1 MVKFKNELIYFQILF
16 AFLIPITPHLYISD
30 NLQLD
35 DIPVLVF
42 FLLFICNIYLK
53 NIKIVYF
60 NKLLP
65 IFIFT
70 TYIFVQN
77 IFINEIYLFTEGFRY
92 LFYIT
97 LFVTLLNC
105 GNLNKFDSLF
115 KYLTIFVNIF
125 SILFFILQINFGTDL
140 YDYWKIGFNENQWV
154 FTDGRM
160 NGLQAGGPNAFGGL
174 IVSLNLYCIA
184 NSNSLYTKFF
194 IATGI
199 LACFF
204 TYSRAALIIMVFSLV
219 VYLFISKKLYEIV
232 IVTITLLVTLNFGLI
247 ERISSEEETEGIQDR
262 IEMQQ
267 AAITDLSERNI
278 VNSLFGYGHGNF
290 GIVRDEVRPILEF
303 EEGLRPTGPHNSFL
317 FIILDYGLIG
327 LFLFFIIFLSP
338 FLKFVKQFKNNLL
351 KSEYLFLG
359 SFVALAVTGDFIQNH
374 SVSVLFFLVLFKLQA
389 SYLNE

>member
-1 MVKFKNELIYFQILF
+1 MVKFKNKLIYFQILF
-16 AFLIPITPHLYISD
+16 AFLIPITPHLYISE

-42 FLLFICNIYLK
+42 FLLFIYNIYLK
-53 NIKIVYF
+53 NIKIIYF
-60 NKLLP
+60 NQLFP

-70 TYIFVQN
+70 IYIFVQN
-77 IFINEIYLFTEGFRY
+77 IFINQTYLFTEGFRY
-92 LFYIT
+92 LFYLA

-105 GNLNKFDSLF
+105 ENLNKFDLLF
-115 KYLTIFVNIF
+115 KYLTIFVNTF

-184 NSNSLYTKFF
+184 NSNSLYAKFF
-194 IATGI
+194 IVTGI

-204 TYSRAALIIMVFSLV
+204 TYSRAALIILVFLLV
-219 VYLFISKKLYEIV
+219 VYLFISKNLFEIG

-247 ERISSEEETEGIQDR
+247 ERFSSEEETEGIQDR
-262 IEMQQ
+262 ISMQQ
-267 AAITDLSERNI
+267 AAIADLSQRNI
-278 VNSLFGYGHGNF
+278 VNSIFGYGHDNF
-290 GIVRDEVRPILEF
+290 GIVRDEIRPTLEF

-327 LFLFFIIFLSP
+327 LLLFFIIFLSP
-338 FLKFVKQFKNNLL
+338 FLKFLKQFKNNLL

-359 SFVALAVTGDFIQNH
+359 SFVALSITGDFIQNH

>member
-1 MVKFKNELIYFQILF
+1 MVKFKNKLIYFQILF

-77 IFINEIYLFTEGFRY
+77 IFINQIYLFTEGFRY
-92 LFYIT
+92 LFYIA

-105 GNLNKFDSLF
+105 EDLYKFDSLF
-115 KYLTIFVNIF
+115 KYLTIFLNIF

-232 IVTITLLVTLNFGLI
+232 IVAITLLVTLNFGLI
-247 ERISSEEETEGIQDR
+247 LMKFS
-262 IEMQQ
+262 
-267 AAITDLSERNI
+267 RN
-278 VNSLFGYGHGNF
+278 
-290 GIVRDEVRPILEF
+290 
-303 EEGLRPTGPHNSFL
+303 FL
-317 FIILDYGLIG
+317 FSHLP
-327 LFLFFIIFLSP
+327 LFHQIPSSRTF
-338 FLKFVKQFKNNLL
+338 
-351 KSEYLFLG
+351 
-359 SFVALAVTGDFIQNH
+359 
-374 SVSVLFFLVLFKLQA
+374 
-389 SYLNE
+389 

>member
-1 MVKFKNELIYFQILF
+1 MVKFKNKLIYFQILF
-16 AFLIPITPHLYISD
+16 AFLIPITPHLYISE

-42 FLLFICNIYLK
+42 FLLFIYNIYLK
-53 NIKIVYF
+53 NIKIIYF
-60 NKLLP
+60 NQLFP

-70 TYIFVQN
+70 IYIFVQN
-77 IFINEIYLFTEGFRY
+77 IFINQTYLFTEGFRY
-92 LFYIT
+92 LFYLA

-105 GNLNKFDSLF
+105 ENLNKFDLLF
-115 KYLTIFVNIF
+115 KYLTIFVNTF

-184 NSNSLYTKFF
+184 NSNSLYAKFF
-194 IATGI
+194 IVTGI

-204 TYSRAALIIMVFSLV
+204 TYSRAALIILVFSLV
-219 VYLFISKKLYEIV
+219 VYLFISKNLFEIG

-247 ERISSEEETEGIQDR
+247 ERFSSEEETEGIQDR
-262 IEMQQ
+262 ISMQQ
-267 AAITDLSERNI
+267 AAIADLSQRNI
-278 VNSLFGYGHGNF
+278 VNSIFGYGHDNF
-290 GIVRDEVRPILEF
+290 GIVRDEVRPTLEF

-327 LFLFFIIFLSP
+327 LLLFFIIFLSP
-338 FLKFVKQFKNNLL
+338 FLKFLKQFKNNLL

-359 SFVALAVTGDFIQNH
+359 SFVALSITGDFIQNH

>member
-1 MVKFKNELIYFQILF
+1 MVKFKDKLIYFQILLT
-16 AFLIPITPHLYISD
+16 FLIPITPHLYIAE

-35 DIPVLVF
+35 DIPVLLF

-53 NIKIVYF
+53 NIKIIYTSQ
-60 NKLLP
+60 LLP
-65 IFIFT
+65 IFFFT
-70 TYIFVQN
+70 GYIFVQN

-105 GNLNKFDSLF
+105 RNLNKFDSLF
-115 KYLTIFVNIF
+115 KYLTIFVNTF

-174 IVSLNLYCIA
+174 IASLNLYCIA

-194 IATGI
+194 IITGI

-219 VYLFISKKLYEIV
+219 VHLFISKKFYEIV
-232 IVTITLLVTLNFGLI
+232 FVTLALLITLNFGLV

-267 AAITDLSERNI
+267 AAITDISERSIANTF
-278 VNSLFGYGHGNF
+278 FGYGHGNF
-290 GIVRDEVRPILEF
+290 GIVRDELKPTLDF
-303 EEGLRPTGPHNSFL
+303 KEGLRPTGPHNSFL
-317 FIILDYGLIG
+317 FILLDYGLIG
-327 LFLFFIIFLSP
+327 LLLFLIIFLKP
-338 FLKFVKQFKNNLL
+338 FLKFVKHFKDNLL

-359 SFVALAVTGDFIQNH
+359 SFVALAITGDFIQNH